1 MDKSE
6 ISFKYRTGSTSVEI
20 PVDKVK
26 LGEYYANTGSS
37 FLYLRSNADAN
48 ESLLFPGVLF
58 DKVDDTDQTDDG
70 LKTSDTYN
78 ATIDKRYLVFEKYG
92 AKSGRFIP
100 GAASSICIVHADL
113 AEIRNN
119 AIKVKVDPPH
129 VLRATNELAKGSSNA
144 PVFAV
149 IGYTDDS
156 YKNKNQFGSS
166 SMVRLSD
173 IDNDGYATVS
183 YTVSGYL
190 LMKNAPTADDIIN
203 HGVTGMSWHVE
214 DKEIS
219 LTDGTSRYGTA
230 RLTKASDTEYIIEVY
245 TPYMS
250 ACNRSVLKI
259 NTVDDSKRLII
270 ENDATDRH
278 SMCNIKTDTK
288 LSVNEALTF
297 ALNYMPAVYGQE
309 ATYKNGGKHTFHTIA
324 TNGSFDIGLKKSD
337 LTNGIVNC
345 LLQSGLH
352 IMTPNAEDDSQR
364 VTLKVNRTSLAFLK
378 SAAPILCGLEL
389 KIQPCNLEMPVWIID
404 TDNYAYVPISFIH
417 GSIFGD
423 GLAIG
428 TSNEDLH
435 RNWTITLEND
445 ILSEM
450 NASSEF
456 YHIHNIYATHR
467 QTLLGGDS
475 SWEQKNGSDASQP
488 YNDEPVFLM
497 IDYQAMTLNDV
508 GRSQYDTAPVRK
520 YIRLNS
526 NESRATFTTPQGN
539 LVIDIQ
545 RS

>member
-6 ISFKYRTGSTSVEI
+6 ISFKYRAGSTSVEI

-37 FLYLRSNADAN
+37 FLYLRSNEDAN

-100 GAASSICIVHADL
+100 GVASSICIVHADL

-119 AIKVKVDPPH
+119 AIKVKVDPSH

-149 IGYTDDS
+149 IGYTDDG

-173 IDNDGYATVS
+173 IDNYGYATVS

-190 LMKNAPTADDIIN
+190 LMKNTPTADDIIN

-278 SMCNIKTDTK
+278 SMCNIKTNTK

-324 TNGSFDIGLKKSD
+324 TNGSFDIDLKKSD

-352 IMTPNAEDDSQR
+352 VMAPNAEDDNQR
-364 VTLKVNRTSLAFLK
+364 VTLKVNRTSPPFLK
-378 SAAPILCGLEL
+378 SAAPILCDLEL

-417 GSIFGD
+417 GTIFGD

-435 RNWTITLEND
+435 RNWIITLEND
-445 ILSEM
+445 VLSEM

-456 YHIHNIYATHR
+456 YHIHSIYATHR

-475 SWEQKNGSDASQP
+475 SWEQKNGSGASQP

-508 GRSQYDTAPVRK
+508 GHSQYDTAPVRK

>member
-119 AIKVKVDPPH
+119 AIKVKVDPSH

-214 DKEIS
+214 DKEIF

-250 ACNRSVLKI
+250 TCNRSVLKI

-324 TNGSFDIGLKKSD
+324 TNGSFDIDLKKSD

-364 VTLKVNRTSLAFLK
+364 VTLKVNRTSPTFLK

-445 ILSEM
+445 VLSEM

-475 SWEQKNGSDASQP
+475 SWEQKNGSGASQP

-497 IDYQAMTLNDV
+497 IDYQAMTLNVV

>member
-6 ISFKYRTGSTSVEI
+6 ISFKYRAGSTSVEI
-20 PVDKVK
+20 PADKVK

-48 ESLLFPGVLF
+48 ESLLFPGVIF
-58 DKVDDTDQTDDG
+58 DKVNDTDQTDDG
-70 LKTSDTYN
+70 LKKSDTYN
-78 ATIDKRYLVFEKYG
+78 ATIDKRYLIFEKYG
-92 AKSGRFIP
+92 VKSGRFIP
-100 GAASSICIVHADL
+100 GVVSSICIVHADL

-119 AIKVKVDPPH
+119 AIKVKVDPSH
-129 VLRATNELAKGSSNA
+129 VLRATNELTKGSSST

-149 IGYTDDS
+149 IGYTDDN
-156 YKNKNQFGSS
+156 YKSKNQFGSS

-190 LMKNAPTADDIIN
+190 LMKNVPTADDIIN

-214 DKEIS
+214 DNDIS

-230 RLTKASDTEYIIEVY
+230 RFTKASDTEYIIEVY

-259 NTVDDSKRLII
+259 NTVDASKRLII

-278 SMCNIKTDTK
+278 SMCNIKTDVE

-297 ALNYMPAVYGQE
+297 ALKYMPAVYGQE
-309 ATYKNGGKHTFHTIA
+309 ATYKNGSKHVFHAIA
-324 TNGSFDIGLKKSD
+324 TNGSFDIDLKKSD

-352 IMTPNAEDDSQR
+352 VMTPNAEDVNQR
-364 VTLKVNRTSLAFLK
+364 VTLKVNRTSPAFLK
-378 SAAPILCGLEL
+378 SAAPILGGLEL
-389 KIQPCNLEMPVWIID
+389 KIQPYNLEMPVWIID
-404 TDNYAYVPISFIH
+404 TDNYAYVPVSFVH

-423 GLAIG
+423 CLAIG

-445 ILSEM
+445 TLSKM
-450 NASSEF
+450 KASSEF
-456 YHIHNIYATHR
+456 YHIHSIYATHR

-475 SWEQKNGSDASQP
+475 AWDQKNSSGASQP
-488 YNDEPVFLM
+488 YSDEPVFLM
-497 IDYQAMTLNDV
+497 IDYQPMKLNDV

-520 YIRLNS
+520 YIRLNY